1 MINGCYINLARS
13 TDRRQAMEAQ
23 LQRLGLAGIRRFDA
37 IDGRTL
43 PTPERGGSRGER
55 ACFLS
60 HMQAIASADPQQSLL
75 MLEDD
80 AVLSEALP
88 AVLRS
93 DALRQLDR
101 YDIAFMECLPYT
113 TTTNLLALWNSL
125 NRHRPA
131 RNGDDAVAPRS
142 PIGGIDIL
150 EGRHLYNW
158 GAVAYLVTPRG
169 LRTLPSLL
177 REMLET
183 GLATSIDI
191 AFNQLVQA
199 GRLSAAV
206 LSPFLATADLASHAR
221 TTIEDRAQRPEN
233 DVLGGALRRLF
244 FAGPIDGLTEFAA
257 PWRHAPLT
265 DDGELRLLADL
276 MAQLFV
282 LSVEGAAPPTRG

>member
-1 MINGCYINLARS
+1 MNGCYINLARS

-43 PTPERGGSRGER
+43 PTLASGNSRGER

-60 HMQAIASADPQQSLL
+60 HLQAMASADPQQALL
-75 MLEDD
+75 VLEDD
-80 AVLSEALP
+80 AVLSDALP

-93 DALRQLDR
+93 DALDQLDR
-101 YDIAFMECLPYT
+101 YDIAFLECLPYT
-113 TTTNLLALWNSL
+113 TTSNLLALWSSL
-125 NRHRPA
+125 GRHRPA
-131 RNGDDAVAPRS
+131 RHGGDPAAPRS
-142 PIGGIDIL
+142 PIGGVDIL

-169 LRTLPSLL
+169 LRTLPALL
-177 REMLET
+177 REVLET
-183 GLATSIDI
+183 GPATSIDM
-191 AFNQLVQA
+191 AFNQLIHV

-206 LSPFLATADLASHAR
+206 LSPFLATADLASYAR
-221 TTIEDRAQRPEN
+221 TTIEDRPQRPAN
-233 DVLGGALRRLF
+233 DALGGALRRLF
-244 FAGPIDGLTEFAA
+244 FAGDIDGLAEFAA
-257 PWRHAPLT
+257 PWRYAALT

-282 LSVEGAAPPTRG
+282 LSVEGAAPPARG